1 MGLGAL
7 SVWIAFLMGP
17 SAELFGRS
25 HPPATTARSARSGPL
40 IFIAPPQETTGSIK
54 PLRPCHV
61 LRPDIFVVRAGQ
73 IWRPSGRSPR
83 GAGRGTPLAMPRG
96 STGNRESED

>member
-17 SAELFGRS
+17 SAELFERS
-25 HPPATTARSARSGPL
+25 HPPATTARSARNGPL
-40 IFIAPPQETTGSIK
+40 SFIAPPQETTGSIK

-61 LRPDIFVVRAGQ
+61 LRPDIFVVP
-73 IWRPSGRSPR
+73 RPDSFGPSLRNFP
-83 GAGRGTPLAMPRG
+83 GRGLWH
-96 STGNRESED
+96 SSCDREGDDRE